1 MKASITYLHLL
12 RKTPFFTS
20 LDTVQL
26 RWTID
31 HSQEWEAK
39 AHTVIVDCATGGEPK
54 DDIWILLDGG
64 WRVETSHG
72 VYPAGHA
79 DAGKWFS
86 AAQADG
92 TCRLVTTEHS
102 YVMKITR
109 ADMDDM
115 LARGFRFNTHLQAG
129 EVYYRKMFGQQ
140 TISG

>member
-12 RKTPFFTS
+12 RKTPFFTG

-39 AHTVIVDCATGGEPK
+39 ARTVIVDCASGSEPK

-64 WRVETSHG
+64 WRVETNHG

-140 TISG
+140 TISE